1 MPSGRKGVTKD
12 YVKQAYQRARRL
24 LGAPIRKAQRQA
36 INNPAIKQFKQSMDL
51 VNKSKKMSKEEKEK
65 TREQIAKSFLDS
77 GLSLKSEIEAKFN
90 KIKPYLN
97 ERAKEAI
104 QNDPNMMA
112 RYMEANKNQRIAMIA
127 EYYLDSSQ
135 FQTAHTRVLGEESD
149 KQNWYEWINE
159 ATIDKQLDPSLS
171 NQELNNAIMG
181 YDTIH

>member
-24 LGAPIRKAQRQA
+24 LGAPIRGAQG
-36 INNPAIKQFKQSMDL
+36 IKNPAIKQFKRSMDL
-51 VNKSKKMSKEEKEK
+51 VTKSKKMSKEEKNK
-65 TREQIAKSFLDS
+65 TRERIAKSFLES
-77 GLSLKSEIEAKFN
+77 GLSLRSEIEAKFS

-97 ERAKEAI
+97 ERTKEAI

-127 EYYLDSSQ
+127 EHYLDSSQ
-135 FQTAHTRVLGEESD
+135 FQTAHTRVLGEDAD
-149 KQNWYEWINE
+149 KQNFYEWINE
-159 ATIDKQLDPSLS
+159 ATIDKTLDPSIS
-171 NQELNNAIMG
+171 NQELNDSIMG